1 MNVDISLTQA
11 PFPGEGEALILCVFK
26 DEVSSDKRCKAM
38 DSETNG
44 RLFKKGAA
52 TDFTGKDDQILSL
65 EYNGS
70 YEQVYLV
77 GLGKRDSFSL
87 PQWKE
92 RLGEVLRRM
101 QHDRV
106 MTGTVFYFDMLGND
120 SYQIGA
126 TLAEAVHLTNYAFLV
141 YKSQKDKEKHVQIQA
156 ITLSVES
163 KSTYKQQKSSFT
175 DGVAYGAHVSDSI
188 NLARDLINEPP
199 MKLSP
204 DYLATTAQ
212 QIEQRSSG
220 KVSVQIFD
228 KEDCEKKG
236 MGAFLAVAQ
245 GSDFEPHFITLR
257 YTPKKKPKKTICF
270 IGKSITYDSGGLSLK
285 PAQFLVDMKTDMTG
299 GAIVLGLF
307 HALAQWDEKAYGD
320 IPYEIHGVLP
330 ACENMISGR
339 SYRPDDVLT
348 SMSGKTIEVINTDAE
363 GRLTLADALTY
374 AQKEIKPDML
384 IDIATLTGAEVVA
397 LGKQYAAYF
406 TDDQHLSD
414 TFDQVFQ
421 ATGEKIWRLPLV
433 PEYKKGLKSRIA
445 DIRHHDNARWAG
457 AITAALFLQEFVS
470 TPSWAHIDIGMS
482 SFNDEAAGGIIPE
495 GGTGWGVKTLI
506 ELIKSKN
513 LW

>member
-1 MNVDISLTQA
+1 
-11 PFPGEGEALILCVFK
+11 
-26 DEVSSDKRCKAM
+26 
-38 DSETNG
+38 
-44 RLFKKGAA
+44 
-52 TDFTGKDDQILSL
+52 
-65 EYNGS
+65 
-70 YEQVYLV
+70 
-77 GLGKRDSFSL
+77 
-87 PQWKE
+87 
-92 RLGEVLRRM
+92 
-101 QHDRV
+101 
-106 MTGTVFYFDMLGND
+106 
-120 SYQIGA
+120 
-126 TLAEAVHLTNYAFLV
+126 
-141 YKSQKDKEKHVQIQA
+141 
-156 ITLSVES
+156 
-163 KSTYKQQKSSFT
+163 
-175 DGVAYGAHVSDSI
+175 
-188 NLARDLINEPP
+188 
-199 MKLSP
+199 
-204 DYLATTAQ
+204 
-212 QIEQRSSG
+212 
-220 KVSVQIFD
+220 VQIFD

-285 PAQFLVDMKTDMTG
+285 PAQFLIDMKTDMTG

-348 SMSGKTIEVINTDAE
+348 SMSGKTIEVVNTDAE